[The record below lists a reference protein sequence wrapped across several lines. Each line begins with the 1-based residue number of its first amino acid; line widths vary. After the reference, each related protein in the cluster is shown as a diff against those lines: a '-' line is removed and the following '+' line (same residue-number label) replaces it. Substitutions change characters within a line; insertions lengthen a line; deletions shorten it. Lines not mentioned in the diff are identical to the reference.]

1 MRPAY
6 RAGDE
11 SGRGSGRVDAL
22 GPGRVRPRNPVPG
35 TRATFLGKGCL
46 VWAEKGERNWGH
58 GERRGSQSG
67 RMRELLP
74 PFLSPF
80 CFPLVLFR
88 FFFSFSRNRVPG
100 MALLPQFAGITG
112 EAWPSRLVTDCI
124 CRAVGS
130 IITLSSRSRLS
141 AQGAERGFPTQ
152 DGVQVRGEGQLIMS
166 ARRLSALFYSS
177 LALPPLAVRPRL
189 SVGRIMAPSPLPWTD
204 AEMLCRALVA
214 VPCVR
219 FASLAGVSG
228 ATKNWGFTEE
238 T

>member
-74 PFLSPF
+74 PFFSPF
-80 CFPLVLFR
+80 CFSLVLFR
-88 FFFSFSRNRVPG
+88 FFFLFAESRPGNGPAAAVRRNNGGSLAIAARDRLHLPRRGFDNNALFSFTP
-100 MALLPQFAGITG
+100 F
-112 EAWPSRLVTDCI
+112 
-124 CRAVGS
+124 RA
-130 IITLSSRSRLS
+130 
-141 AQGAERGFPTQ
+141 GAERGFPTQ
-152 DGVQVRGEGQLIMS
+152 DRVQVRGEGQLIMS

-189 SVGRIMAPSPLPWTD
+189 SVGRIMAPSPLPWRD